1 MPYWRLMYDWDNNYT
16 KKEKRMILL
25 TQEAIDKINGLTPGT
40 WAEYTAGSWISI
52 SAQNVISNT
61 KQFDPTNTWTTWQ
74 VLKKV
79 GNSYSWANA
88 EWWAMFVTQEEYD
101 ALPASK
107 TTDGKEYIIVDSHWF
122 VFYPFEELELLANAH
137 INILS
142 VLNWN
147 AQWYATYYESTWDVT
162 SEDFVASWNSD
173 NPWNQLPTNIYIQMY
188 EWRIFNCRLIYFSSN
203 ATLQDLT
210 ALEWGYDDY
219 INHILL
225 WDWYIDCML

>member
-25 TQEAIDKINGLTPGT
+25 TQEAIDKINWLTP
-40 WAEYTAGSWISI
+40 W
-52 SAQNVISNT
+52 
-61 KQFDPTNTWTTWQ
+61 
-74 VLKKV
+74 
-79 GNSYSWANA
+79 
-88 EWWAMFVTQEEYD
+88 WWAWATFVTQEEYD
-101 ALPASK
+101 ALPSSK
-107 TTDGKEYIIVDSHWF
+107 LTDGIEYIIVDSHWF
-122 VFYPFEELELLANAH
+122 VFYPFEELEILGTAR